1 MSTPAP
7 TRSPAASPTP
17 TPTAPG
23 PVAQAAQSVMS
34 ARMPTLAVTALLVI
48 TVAASIVL
56 QPDFFSAY
64 SLSASF
70 ATILPVATIA
80 AAQTIIVL
88 GGGIDLSIGTIVTL
102 ASAVSVVLMD
112 GDNSRLPLALAAGLA
127 TGAACGLVNGL
138 VVAGLR
144 LQPIVATF
152 ATSSVF
158 GGLALLVLPQPGGTA
173 SPVLTQG
180 FGMVLAI
187 YVPVPAVLL
196 LALWLAWRLL
206 RRHRFGQYLYAVG
219 GNADAAY
226 TSAVPVSAVRVFSY
240 VAGGTVAAL
249 AGIALLADSG
259 AGDPTL
265 GTELTLGSIAAL
277 VIGGTRLRGGSG
289 GVGGALV
296 GAIVL
301 SLIQGLVFFAGVP
314 TDAREFV
321 YGCIIIVAIALAGLL
336 TSRNGTRRAA
346 TARGKAG
353 TA

>member
-1 MSTPAP
+1 MTTPSR
-7 TRSPAASPTP
+7 TE
-17 TPTAPG
+17 APG
-23 PVAQAAQSVMS
+23 AAAGAPPPPLLLRAGRSALS
-34 ARMPTLAVTALLVI
+34 ARMPTLAVAALLVV
-48 TVAASIVL
+48 TVAASAVL
-56 QPDFFSAY
+56 QPNFFSAY
-64 SLSASF
+64 SMTASF
-70 ATILPVATIA
+70 ATFLPLATIA

-88 GGGIDLSIGTIVTL
+88 AGGIDLSLGTIVTL
-102 ASAVSVVLMD
+102 AAAVSVVLMD
-112 GDNSRLPLALAAGLA
+112 GDDARLPLALAAGLA

-158 GGLALLVLPQPGGTA
+158 GGAALLVLPQPGGEA
-173 SPVLTQG
+173 SPALTET
-180 FGMVLAI
+180 FRMVVAL

-196 LALWLAWRLL
+196 VLLWAAWRLL

-219 GNADAAY
+219 GGADAAY

-240 VAGGTVAAL
+240 TAGGLVAAL
-249 AGIALLADSG
+249 AGVALLADSG

-277 VIGGTRLRGGSG
+277 VIGGTRLRGGVG

-296 GAIVL
+296 GAVVL

-321 YGCIIIVAIALAGLL
+321 YGCIIIAAIALAGLL
-336 TSRNGTRRAA
+336 T
-346 TARGKAG
+346 ARGARRPAHAG
-353 TA
+353 GPR

>member
-1 MSTPAP
+1 MSTPTP
-7 TRSPAASPTP
+7 TRSPDAGPAPA
-17 TPTAPG
+17 APG
-23 PVAQAAQSVMS
+23 PLAQVARSAAS
-34 ARMPTLAVTALLVI
+34 ARMPTLAVAALLVI
-48 TVAASIVL
+48 TLAASVVL
-56 QPDFFSAY
+56 QPDFFSPY

-70 ATILPVATIA
+70 ATFLPVATIA

-173 SPVLTQG
+173 SPALTQT
-180 FGMVLAI
+180 FGMVLALYI
-187 YVPVPAVLL
+187 PIPAVLL

-206 RRHRFGQYLYAVG
+206 RQHRFGQYLYAVG

-226 TSAVPVSAVRVFSY
+226 TSAVPVSSVRVFSY

-249 AGIALLADSG
+249 AGVALLADSG

-277 VIGGTRLRGGSG
+277 VIGGTRLKGGSG

-301 SLIQGLVFFAGVP
+301 SLIQSLVFFAGVP

-321 YGCIIIVAIALAGLL
+321 YGCIIIAAIALAGLL
-336 TSRNGTRRAA
+336 TARSGVRRPAF
-346 TARGKAG
+346 TRGKAG
-353 TA
+353 TR

>member
-1 MSTPAP
+1 MSTPTT
-7 TRSPAASPTP
+7 TRSPAEGPGA
-17 TPTAPG
+17 AHGPG
-23 PVAQAAQSVMS
+23 PAARAGQALLS
-34 ARMPTLAVTALLVI
+34 ARMPTVAVAALLVA
-48 TVAASIVL
+48 TVAASAVL
-56 QPDFFSAY
+56 QPDFFSPY
-64 SLSASF
+64 SLSAGF
-70 ATILPVATIA
+70 ATFLPLATIA

-88 GGGIDLSIGTIVTL
+88 AGGIDLSIGTVVTL

-112 GDNSRLPLALAAGLA
+112 GDNAKLPLALAAGLA

-173 SPVLTQG
+173 APVLTET
-180 FGMVLAI
+180 FGMVLAV
-187 YVPVPAVLL
+187 YVPIPAVLL

-240 VAGGTVAAL
+240 AAGGAVAAL
-249 AGIALLADSG
+249 AGVALLADSG

-277 VIGGTRLRGGSG
+277 VIGGTRLRGGFG
-289 GVGGALV
+289 GVGGAVV

-301 SLIQGLVFFAGVP
+301 SLIQSLVFFAGVP

-321 YGCIIIVAIALAGLL
+321 YGCIIIAAIALAGLL
-336 TSRNGTRRAA
+336 TARPGGARRPAFA
-346 TARGKAG
+346 GGKR
-353 TA
+353 